1 MQITNYLIQFAI
13 SMISTWWIFKH
24 TLKIAKLKNIVDNPE
39 ARKLQRV
46 PVPVLG
52 GVAIFFG
59 MTVSLVCSGL
69 MFNASTLFTIM
80 GAMIIMLYIGT
91 IDDILSL
98 SPYLR
103 FVIEIIVILTLI
115 YCNNYSLNDFHGLWG
130 IGNIPQWVAVPL
142 TVFACVGIINAIN
155 LIDGVNGLSSGY
167 CICTCAIFAGMFIW
181 ADDMEAA
188 SLAMISAGALIP
200 FFCHNVFGEKT
211 KMFIGDGGA
220 LLMGTIISTFVIGA
234 LNTNSP
240 LAAKVGPDFG
250 MIPFTLA
257 ILAIPIFDTLR
268 VMIARI
274 VRGRSPFR
282 PDKTHLHHLFLDLG
296 FSHIGTTFTEIL
308 SNLLIVLVWWL
319 SYKAGM
325 SIDCQ
330 LYIVIALGL
339 LVTFGFYKFA
349 RIQIKK
355 ETKIYYILKKI
366 GSRTHISHTRG
377 FKALRDLLDRN
388 C

>member
-268 VMIARI
+268 VMTARI
-274 VRGRSPFR
+274 VRGKSPFR

-349 RIQIKK
+349 RIQIQKDS
-355 ETKIYYILKKI
+355 KIYHMLRKI